1 MKPVNC
7 TAPHRGDFISR
18 RQLIQLGGVGMLGL
32 GLPQLLQASA
42 SASRPGRGSEK
53 SCIFIFQYGG
63 LSQLDSWDLK
73 PSAPDTIRGP
83 YKSIATA
90 VPGTQIC
97 ELLPRLAPLADR
109 YCLLRSLTHREATH
123 EPAQHI
129 SLSGQSAPPADAP
142 HFGSIVAKLR
152 PAKRHVLANVWLQAM
167 AGAATPHYRGGGF
180 MGSLYA
186 PFVTEAGGDKQAP
199 SAFPTAGEP
208 PARLE
213 ERRRLLDS
221 LVPVSA
227 APTPAEDETLRR
239 FQRQAFEML
248 ARPHVARSFDT
259 EHEPLK
265 LRDRYGRHPLGQNLL
280 LARRLIEA
288 GVRLVSVNAW
298 MGISPGFGMASNATW
313 DMHGGV
319 QGVDSIFGTGT
330 YGLGF
335 ALPRLDQAVSA
346 LLEDLEQR
354 GLLQDTLVVLV
365 GEFGRT
371 PKVSTKGASGREH
384 WPNCYSALIAGAGI
398 RGGAIW
404 GTSDRIGAYVQD
416 RPVSPEDFGATLL
429 QALGVPPH
437 TRLSPDGAIRAAST
451 GQPIESLFS

>member
-1 MKPVNC
+1 MQSHQWAASPSI
-7 TAPHRGDFISR
+7 TR
-18 RQLIQLGGVGMLGL
+18 RQLVQIGGLGMLGL

-42 SASRPGRGSEK
+42 SAPRSGRGSEK

-63 LSQLDSWDLK
+63 LSQLDSWDSK
-73 PSAPDTIRGP
+73 PNAPDTMRGP
-83 YKSIATA
+83 YKPVATS

-97 ELLPRLAPLADR
+97 ELLPRLAQLTDR

-129 SLSGQSAPPADAP
+129 SLSGQSAPPGDAP

-152 PAKRHVLANVWLQAM
+152 PAKRHVLSNVWLQAM
-167 AGAATPHYRGGGF
+167 LGAATPHYRGGGF

-186 PFVTEAGGDKQAP
+186 PFMTEASAQQQAAA
-199 SAFPTAGEP
+199 AFQTDLPLP
-208 PARLE
+208 RLE
-213 ERRRLLDS
+213 ERRQLLDR
-221 LVPVSA
+221 L
-227 APTPAEDETLRR
+227 APASTTPAASAEDATLRR
-239 FQRQAFEML
+239 FQRQAFEVL
-248 ARPHVARSFDT
+248 TRPHVGQSFNL

-265 LRDRYGRHPLGQNLL
+265 LRERYGRHPLGQNLL
-280 LARRLIEA
+280 LARRLVEA
-288 GVRLVSVNAW
+288 GVRLVTINAW
-298 MGISPGFGMASNATW
+298 MGVSPGFGMASNATW

-346 LLEDLEQR
+346 FLEDLEQR

-371 PKVSTKGASGREH
+371 PKVSTKGAAGREH
-384 WPNCYSALIAGAGI
+384 WPNCYSALLAGAGI
-398 RGGAIW
+398 RGGAVW
-404 GTSDRIGAYVQD
+404 GASDRIGAYVQD

-429 QALGVPPH
+429 YALGVPPH
-437 TRLSPDGAIRAAST
+437 TRLSPDGATRAAST